1 MTEYGDSTINFE
13 LWAWTDRFQEWPQVR
28 SDLAVAIYDAV
39 QGAGMSFSFPQRDV
53 HLIRDPEPA
62 KPDATG
68 DPA

>member
-53 HLIRDPEPA
+53 HLIRDPEPDV
-62 KPDATG
+62 KG
-68 DPA
+68 